1 MAAFEERYTATSREL
16 TQLKCEN
23 DLLRGGTVPPSKQ
36 DRELKVAYHHLS
48 DVEHTWHYIH

>member
-16 TQLKCEN
+16 TQLKCES
-23 DLLRGGTVPPSKQ
+23 DLLRGGTVPPSEQ

-48 DVEHTWHYIH
+48 DVEHMWHYIH